1 MKEDFLHYIWKHRL
15 INKQALQTT
24 DGFSIEVLSPG
35 MENHDSGP
43 DFTAASVRIDNTRWA
58 GNVEIH
64 VRSSQW
70 YAHGHDKD
78 DAYDNII
85 LHVVYDCDTIVKKK
99 NGEPIPHLELKK
111 YCKPEMASNYV
122 YLMQNKSTIACA
134 KMHYLVDNFIFSHW
148 LCRLLVCRL
157 EGKATVA
164 KRFLEYFGN
173 NWEQL
178 CLFMLARYLGGK
190 ANSGAFGLL
199 IQRTP
204 FGVIIKNHHNPFILE
219 ALLFGQAGLLERPT
233 VGGYPKRLVEE
244 YSYLSKKYN
253 LPEKLQKSSWKY
265 ARMRPANF
273 PDIRIAQLAAMIHI
287 HEARIFRKMMEPA
300 DHKKR
305 VKLFDVN
312 MSDYWK
318 THYRLGKP
326 TSRRIHKMGIQTVH
340 HILINVMSPL
350 MFVYGKERSQPGLIE
365 HALDML
371 TGIPPENNRITR
383 IWQQTGRVANHA
395 GETQGMNELYNNYCL
410 PKKCLKC
417 PVGHQVLNKN
427 NFY

>member
-1 MKEDFLHYIWKHRL
+1 
-15 INKQALQTT
+15 
-24 DGFSIEVLSPG
+24 
-35 MENHDSGP
+35 
-43 DFTAASVRIDNTRWA
+43 
-58 GNVEIH
+58 
-64 VRSSQW
+64 
-70 YAHGHDKD
+70 
-78 DAYDNII
+78 
-85 LHVVYDCDTIVKKK
+85 
-99 NGEPIPHLELKK
+99 
-111 YCKPEMASNYV
+111 
-122 YLMQNKSTIACA
+122 MQNRSTIACERLL
-134 KMHYLVDNFIFSHW
+134 YLVDDFIFSHW

-157 EGKATVA
+157 EGKAGVA

-190 ANSGAFGLL
+190 ANAGTFGLL

-204 FGVIIKNHHNPFILE
+204 FGVILKNHQSTFTLE
-219 ALLFGQAGLLERPT
+219 ALLLGQAGLLERPT
-233 VGGYPKRLVEE
+233 AGGYPERLVAE

-287 HEARIFRKMMEPA
+287 HEACIFRKIMEPA
-300 DHKKR
+300 DLKGR

-318 THYRLGKP
+318 THYRLDKATPGRVQKIG
-326 TSRRIHKMGIQTVH
+326 IHTVH

-350 MFVYGKERSQPGLIE
+350 MFVYGKDRNKPGLID
-365 HALDML
+365 HALEMVA
-371 TGIPPENNRITR
+371 GIPPENNRITR
-383 IWQQTGRVANHA
+383 MWRKTGRIASNA

-427 NFY
+427 TFS